1 MGKFGAYAKKDFEKI
16 AEIIVKEKLDVVAL
30 QEIFSE
36 GKGVKR
42 LIEQCVTY
50 ELRGWGVCFSNVPN
64 KIMSTSETNSRGEIY
79 AFLWNKNRFKLAEFS
94 ENGETRVF
102 EPRIINSLQT
112 DVNVD
117 CSFFART
124 PYYIR
129 FYPVSGGFWELR
141 LINVHIYY
149 GDNRSFEVQKR
160 KEEYSKLVK
169 SIYPSITKQRYGNF
183 RPAYTIALGDYNLN
197 IFRPY
202 RQPSVADIPHNIEV
216 YNYCDG
222 RESYQVITLQDQPTT
237 LKGTSSSGENTPGYA
252 NNYDHFTYSPELS
265 GFSDVS
271 CEAIDAVNKYCR
283 GDFGYYRANI
293 SDHIPIVMEIE
304 I

>member
-1 MGKFGAYAKKDFEKI
+1 MNS
-16 AEIIVKEKLDVVAL
+16 VLP
-30 QEIFSE
+30 
-36 GKGVKR
+36 
-42 LIEQCVTY
+42 T

-64 KIMSTSETNSRGEIY
+64 KIMSTSEIDSRGEIY

-117 CSFFART
+117 CSFFARN

-129 FYPVSGGFWELR
+129 FHPIYGGFWELR

-149 GDNRSFEVQKR
+149 GDNRLSEVQKR
-160 KEEYSKLVK
+160 CVEYNTLVQK
-169 SIYPSITKQRYGNF
+169 IYPSITKQRYGNF

-197 IFRPY
+197 IFRPHRKPQAQNY
-202 RQPSVADIPHNIEV
+202 LTEV

-222 RESYQVITLQDQPTT
+222 RESYQVITLQDQLTT

-265 GFSDVS
+265 GFSGVS
-271 CEAIDAVNKYCR
+271 CEAIDAVNKYCH
-283 GDFGYYRANI
+283 GDFEYYKSNI
-293 SDHIPIVMEIE
+293 SDHLPIVMEIE